1 MCEVTRIID
10 SRIASDRIE
19 DMPSQMFVRNDGR
32 SWPQSEVEYLL
43 GITNLV

>member
-1 MCEVTRIID
+1 MSEVTRIID
-10 SRIASDRIE
+10 SRMAIDIIE
-19 DMPSQMFVRNDGR
+19 DMPSQVFVRIDGR